1 MTNNNGSAQ
10 MMVQAVTRSEDHEEK
25 PLRFWMNALLS
36 RDNVDL
42 PLSSAIAPAILKKF
56 ENYDTIKIA
65 GYKIPVLSDVTAVEG
80 IFSDWLSVK
89 ISNQAGEMRSIIS
102 ILSRALQED
111 FPEEFPDRKAANDS
125 IYKII
130 NGDGGAAYD
139 GFVDRYPD
147 EIAKIYELSNKS
159 MSAQAQNMMLACFL
173 IAHRVDADVKVSDIL
188 SLTRTEL
195 ERIGDFW
202 RKEINKGVEP
212 EPPKPTKEP
221 TETNPVKAGVI
232 DAEAI
237 EIDAKAVAVEGEL
250 LTCPDEPEPSKGSR
264 G

>member
-1 MTNNNGSAQ
+1 MTSNNGSAQ
-10 MMVQAVTRSEDHEEK
+10 MMVQAAVIRAEDQEEK
-25 PLRFWMNALLS
+25 PLRFWLNALLS

-42 PLSSAIAPAILKKF
+42 PLASAIAPAVLKKF
-56 ENYDTIKIA
+56 ENYDTTKIA
-65 GYKIPVLSDVTAVEG
+65 GYKVPVLNDVTAVEG

-89 ISNQAGEMRSIIS
+89 ISNQAGEMRSLIGV
-102 ILSRALQED
+102 LSRALQEQ
-111 FPEEFPDRKAANDS
+111 FPEKFPDRKKANDS

-130 NGDGGAAYD
+130 NGDGGVAYD
-139 GFVDRYPD
+139 GFVDRYVD

-173 IAHRVDADVKVSDIL
+173 IAHRVDADIKVSDIL

-195 ERIGDFW
+195 EEIGDFW
-202 RKEINKGVEP
+202 RKEVNKGVVP
-212 EPPKPTKEP
+212 EAPEPTKEP

-232 DAEAI
+232 DAEVI
-237 EIDAKAVAVEGEL
+237 EIDAKAVTDEGES
-250 LTCPDEPEPSKGSR
+250 CKAPAEPSKGSR